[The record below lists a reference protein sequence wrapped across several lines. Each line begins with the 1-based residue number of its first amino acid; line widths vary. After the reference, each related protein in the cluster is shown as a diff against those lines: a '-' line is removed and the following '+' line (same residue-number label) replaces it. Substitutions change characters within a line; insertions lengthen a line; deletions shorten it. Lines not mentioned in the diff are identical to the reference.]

1 MLLVV
6 SIDQCC
12 DSDQVYV
19 IVIVVLL
26 ILLFIEYGWNWFVI
40 DCVLVMLQKVCMQ
53 CFEFVCMVFVMM
65 ILCCD
70 VLSIG
75 IVRFMCFDIL
85 CDVCVMG
92 VLIVMFSFVVLK
104 SVILVCMLMSIEFGI
119 WFIFFRQLEFGR
131 LKWFL
136 FVWFVLQF
144 IVVDMNVLCG
154 RFS

>member
-1 MLLVV
+1 
-6 SIDQCC
+6 
-12 DSDQVYV
+12 
-19 IVIVVLL
+19 
-26 ILLFIEYGWNWFVI
+26 
-40 DCVLVMLQKVCMQ
+40 
-53 CFEFVCMVFVMM
+53 MVFVMM

-119 WFIFFRQLEFGR
+119 WFIFFR
-131 LKWFL
+131 
-136 FVWFVLQF
+136 
-144 IVVDMNVLCG
+144 
-154 RFS
+154 